1 MKLHYS
7 SKKAGFT
14 LIELLVVVVAL
25 GIIASIGIVGWGGLT
40 TSSEN
45 RARITELNQ
54 WKSTFELYKSR
65 FAVYPSPA
73 SDSTYCMGTSAT
85 GNCGVNGNILK
96 NAALNSEIARTG
108 KIPENTVGPVK
119 IGSTKYQGPYAVY
132 TPTTVTLVAVLKG
145 GSGECKSGTTFD
157 SASPSGVAYCRFV
170 LVRPAPLP

>member
-1 MKLHYS
+1 MILHHS
-7 SKKAGFT
+7 PKKAGFT
-14 LIELLVVVVAL
+14 LIELLVVIVTL

-73 SDSTYCMGTSAT
+73 SDSTYCMGTSPT
-85 GNCGVNGNILK
+85 GNCGVNGTILE

-108 KIPENTVGPVK
+108 KIPTNTVSAVQANGN
-119 IGSTKYQGPYAVY
+119 KYQGPYAVY
-132 TPTTVTLVAVLKG
+132 TPTTITLVAVLKG
-145 GSGECKSGTTFD
+145 GSGECKSETTYD

-170 LVRPAPLP
+170 LVRPTPLP